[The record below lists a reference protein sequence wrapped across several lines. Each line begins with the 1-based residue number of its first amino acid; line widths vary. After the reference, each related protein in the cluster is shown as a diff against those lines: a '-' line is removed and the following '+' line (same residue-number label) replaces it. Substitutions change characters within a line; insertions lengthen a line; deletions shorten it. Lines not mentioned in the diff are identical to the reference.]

1 MINSRA
7 LLAAALISAA
17 ALSFNSAARADIVQ
31 SYSTNWQTPITSW
44 NVDIQNKGQ
53 TSFDA
58 HVEGELIK
66 VTTVGA
72 VNTGSGNATVTPD
85 KGTTFTSITFD
96 PTDGKFTSFS
106 FQGQLD
112 ILGTI
117 HVQVQDNMGNIFDF
131 TNVPAHSMFGPFG
144 AVAVTDSLQTIN
156 WVKVYS
162 DSPGFNSIKDVDF
175 GHYTVA
181 AVPEASTWAMMILGF
196 AGVGFLAYRRRG
208 HGPALRLA

>member
-131 TNVPAHSMFGPFG
+131 TNVPAHLMFG
-144 AVAVTDSLQTIN
+144 
-156 WVKVYS
+156 
-162 DSPGFNSIKDVDF
+162 
-175 GHYTVA
+175 
-181 AVPEASTWAMMILGF
+181 
-196 AGVGFLAYRRRG
+196 
-208 HGPALRLA
+208 